1 MSTVLD
7 VWPLIDPEVAQALLA
22 LDLPGMIEP
31 AEGPRAARCQALR
44 CTRGLARWSAVG
56 RPL

>member
-1 MSTVLD
+1 MSTVFD
-7 VWPLIDPEVAQALLA
+7 VRALIDPEVAQALLA

-44 CTRGLARWSAVG
+44 CTARPRWSAVG
-56 RPL
+56 RPP